1 MILKNFE
8 IDKIDLNKTN
18 IILLYGKNNGFKKET
33 INKILKNIEEKPKI
47 YDEREIFE
55 NYENFINSLLSKS
68 FFEEKKIIIINRSTD
83 KILKTIE
90 EIRLKNTEDL
100 IIILNSETLEKKSK
114 LRSYFEKNKESI
126 CIAFYPDNI
135 TTLLKISHNFL
146 KENKIS
152 ISSSNINHI
161 INRSNQDREG
171 LLNELNKIVLFSK
184 SGKQIS
190 DEIIFKLTN
199 LSENHSISELI
210 DCCLLKN
217 EKKTISIINENNF
230 SNEDCILIIRTFLNK
245 LKRVLK
251 LSTEFKKNQNI
262 DLTITTAK
270 PPIFW
275 KDKEI
280 TKLQIYKWEPKKI
293 RQLIYQLNE
302 IEMLIKKNINNSV
315 NIIIDFILKNSSQ
328 EANN

>member
-33 INKILKNIEEKPKI
+33 IKIILKNIKEKPKI
-47 YDEREIFE
+47 YDEREVFE
-55 NYENFINSLLSKS
+55 NYENFIDNLLSKS
-68 FFEEKKIIIINRSTD
+68 FFEEKKVLIINRATD

-90 EIRLKNTEDL
+90 EIKFKNTEDL
-100 IIILNSETLEKKSK
+100 IIILNSEALEKKSK
-114 LRSYFEKNKESI
+114 LRSYFEKNRESI
-126 CIAFYPDNI
+126 CIAFYPDNL
-135 TTLLKISHNFL
+135 TTLLKVSHNFL

-161 INRSNQDREG
+161 INKSNQDREN
-171 LLNELNKIVLFSK
+171 LLNELNKIVLFNK
-184 SGKQIS
+184 NGKQIS

-199 LSENHSISELI
+199 LTENHSISELI

-217 EKKTISIINENNF
+217 KKKTISIINENNF
-230 SNEDCILIIRTFLNK
+230 SNDDCILIIRTFLNK

-251 LSTEFKKNQNI
+251 LSTEFEKNKNI

-280 TKLQIYKWEPKKI
+280 IKLQIYKWEPKKL
-293 RQLIYQLNE
+293 RQLIYKLSE
-302 IEMLIKKNINNSV
+302 IELTVKKNINNSL
-315 NIIIDFILKNSSQ
+315 NIIIDFILENSSQ
-328 EANN
+328 ETNN

>member
-33 INKILKNIEEKPKI
+33 TKIILKNIKEKPKI

-55 NYENFINSLLSKS
+55 NYENFIDSLLSKS
-68 FFEEKKIIIINRSTD
+68 FFEEKKIIIINRVTD
-83 KILKTIE
+83 KILKIIE
-90 EIRLKNTEDL
+90 EIKLKNTEDL
-100 IIILNSETLEKKSK
+100 IIILNSEVLEKKSK
-114 LRSYFEKNKESI
+114 LRSYFEKNRESI
-126 CIAFYPDNI
+126 CIAFYPDNL
-135 TTLLKISHNFL
+135 TTLLKVSHNFL

-161 INRSNQDREG
+161 INKSNQDREN
-171 LLNELNKIVLFSK
+171 LLNELNKIVLFNK
-184 SGKQIS
+184 NGKLIS

-199 LSENHSISELI
+199 LTENHSISELI

-217 EKKTISIINENNF
+217 KKKTISIINENNF
-230 SNEDCILIIRTFLNK
+230 SNDDCILIIRTFLNK

-251 LSTEFKKNQNI
+251 LSTEFKKNKNI

-280 TKLQIYKWEPKKI
+280 IKLQIYKWEPKKI
-293 RQLIYQLNE
+293 RQLIYQLSE
-302 IEMLIKKNINNSV
+302 IEILVKKNINNSL

-328 EANN
+328 EVNN

>member
-33 INKILKNIEEKPKI
+33 TKIILKNIKEKPKI

-55 NYENFINSLLSKS
+55 NYENFIDSLLSKS
-68 FFEEKKIIIINRSTD
+68 FFEEKKIIIINRVTD
-83 KILKTIE
+83 KILKIIE
-90 EIRLKNTEDL
+90 EIKLKNTEDL
-100 IIILNSETLEKKSK
+100 IIILNSEVLEKKSK
-114 LRSYFEKNKESI
+114 LRSYFEKNRESI
-126 CIAFYPDNI
+126 CIAFYPDNV

-161 INRSNQDREG
+161 INKSNQDREN
-171 LLNELNKIVLFSK
+171 LLNELNKIVLFNK
-184 SGKQIS
+184 NGKLIS

-199 LSENHSISELI
+199 LTENHSISELI

-217 EKKTISIINENNF
+217 KKKTISIINENNF
-230 SNEDCILIIRTFLNK
+230 SNDDCILIIRTFLNK

-251 LSTEFKKNQNI
+251 LSTEFKKNKNI

-280 TKLQIYKWEPKKI
+280 IKLQIYKWEPKKI
-293 RQLIYQLNE
+293 RQLIYQLSE
-302 IEMLIKKNINNSV
+302 IELLVKKNINNSL

-328 EANN
+328 EVNN

>member
-8 IDKIDLNKTN
+8 IDKIDLDKTN

-33 INKILKNIEEKPKI
+33 INKILKNIKENPKI

-55 NYENFINSLLSKS
+55 NYEHFIDSLLSKS
-68 FFEEKKIIIINRSTD
+68 FFEEKKIVIINRPTD
-83 KILKTIE
+83 RILKIIE
-90 EIRLKNTEDL
+90 EIKLKNIEDL
-100 IIILNSETLEKKSK
+100 IIILNSENLEKKSK

-126 CIAFYPDNI
+126 CIAFYPDNL
-135 TTLLKISHNFL
+135 TTLLKISHSFL
-146 KENKIS
+146 KENKVS

-161 INRSNQDREG
+161 INKSNQDREN
-171 LLNELNKIVLFSK
+171 LLNELTKIVLFNK
-184 SGKQIS
+184 NGKQIS

-210 DCCLLKN
+210 DYSLLKN
-217 EKKTISIINENNF
+217 KKKTISIINENNF
-230 SNEDCILIIRTFLNK
+230 SNDDCILIIRTFLNK
-245 LKRVLK
+245 LKRLLK
-251 LSTEFKKNQNI
+251 LSTEFKKNKNI

-275 KDKEI
+275 KDKEV
-280 TKLQIYKWEPKKI
+280 TKLQIYKWEPKKV
-293 RQLIYQLNE
+293 RHLIYQLSE
-302 IEMLIKKNINNSV
+302 IELLVKRNINNSL

-328 EANN
+328 ETNN

>member
-18 IILLYGKNNGFKKET
+18 IILLYGKNNCFKKET
-33 INKILKNIEEKPKI
+33 IKIILKNIKEKPKI
-47 YDEREIFE
+47 YDEREVFE
-55 NYENFINSLLSKS
+55 NYENFIDNLLSKS
-68 FFEEKKIIIINRSTD
+68 FFEEKKVIIINRATD

-90 EIRLKNTEDL
+90 EIKFKNTEDL
-100 IIILNSETLEKKSK
+100 IIILNSEALEKKSK
-114 LRSYFEKNKESI
+114 LRSYFEKNRESI
-126 CIAFYPDNI
+126 CIAFYPDNL
-135 TTLLKISHNFL
+135 TTLLKVSHNFL

-161 INRSNQDREG
+161 INKSNQDREN
-171 LLNELNKIVLFSK
+171 LLNELNKIVLFNK
-184 SGKQIS
+184 NGKQIS

-199 LSENHSISELI
+199 LTENHSISELI

-217 EKKTISIINENNF
+217 KKKTISIINENNF
-230 SNEDCILIIRTFLNK
+230 SNDDCILIIRTFLNK

-251 LSTEFKKNQNI
+251 LSTEFEKNKNI

-280 TKLQIYKWEPKKI
+280 IKLQIYKWEPKKL
-293 RQLIYQLNE
+293 RQLIYKLSE
-302 IEMLIKKNINNSV
+302 IELTVKKNINNSL
-315 NIIIDFILKNSSQ
+315 NIIIDFILENSSQ
-328 EANN
+328 ETNN